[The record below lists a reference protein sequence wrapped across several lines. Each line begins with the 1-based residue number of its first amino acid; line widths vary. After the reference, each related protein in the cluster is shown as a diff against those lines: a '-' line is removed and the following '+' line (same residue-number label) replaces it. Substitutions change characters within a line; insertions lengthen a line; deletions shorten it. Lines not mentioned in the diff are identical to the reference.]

1 MDTLNLGRVGF
12 VNKGAWSVATAYKLN
27 DVVTYNNGT
36 YAALQA
42 HTGQTPVA
50 GGSAYWQEWITQ
62 DNSAFVADAINSAT
76 SKATPVDADE
86 LALVDSAASNALK
99 KLTWA
104 NLKATLKTYFDTLY
118 PSISGNPAFVAT
130 GASQSFTANVFTKL
144 TPNSE
149 QLDNTNAYDNA
160 TNYRFTPQTS
170 SAKWYNVVVQMRS
183 TSGNYGATVSL
194 YKNGSEYIRLTG
206 LVANAGDVVSGTV
219 SVQLNGTTDY
229 IEAYGMWTTNNTATT
244 YFEAFP
250 RLGV

>member
-1 MDTLNLGRVGF
+1 MPTLNLGRVGF

-27 DVVTYNNGT
+27 DVVTYSNGT

-50 GGSAYWQEWITQ
+50 GGSAYWQEWVTQ

-118 PSISGNPAFVAT
+118 RAKTTYPSFSAVGNI
-130 GASQSFTANVFTKL
+130 QSFTANVTTKL
-144 TPNSE
+144 AANIITYN
-149 QLDNTNAYDNA
+149 DGGAYYDN
-160 TNYRFTPQTS
+160 TNYRFTPQVAGKYRVTVGM
-170 SAKWYNVVVQMRS
+170 SA
-183 TSGNYGATVSL
+183 TTGNYGASISVYANGVLYQKLFSTPAATVVDSV
-194 YKNGSEYIRLTG
+194 NGSI
-206 LVANAGDVVSGTV
+206 TV
-219 SVQLNGTTDY
+219 RLNGTTDY
-229 IEAYGMWTTNNTATT
+229 IEAYGSWTSNNTAEPV
-244 YFEAFP
+244 FQAEFVE
-250 RLGV
+250 GV